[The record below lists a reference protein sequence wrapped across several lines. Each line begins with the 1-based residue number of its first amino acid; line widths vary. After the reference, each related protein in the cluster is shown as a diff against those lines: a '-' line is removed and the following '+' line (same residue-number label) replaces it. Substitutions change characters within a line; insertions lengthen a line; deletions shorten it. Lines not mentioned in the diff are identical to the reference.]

1 MVKKRDVV
9 QRTKE
14 LTEMLTGVEVLA
26 EGNMLLRSDQYLQ
39 LGCDLRDLSGLNQ
52 GLASAIDIENCQV
65 LLVAEV
71 SITYMNVEAA
81 DSLIQWAGKLPQ
93 GCISFSPTHVSETDK
108 IVAQFCLLEQ
118 LLPDGIDHPFA
129 KTMMAHFNKLQT
141 PLRAVE
147 KYPTKSAQCQ
157 RFKSLGW
164 SNTLAYNLWELWSS
178 AGFLSPSERS
188 SLDLIEPFDE
198 WEEFALFGCHY
209 ILLVANNVSS
219 FPETSAYGPPQSPT
233 ISKSLHAE
241 VVYSENANAHG
252 YRRFSAVLP
261 VRSPTGLDD
270 RVGNFAGMGLN
281 NRLASYDV
289 YSTDTIRD
297 QPFDFIGSSTPSS
310 RMCHT
315 ITDMGDAGALLVGGR
330 TSPDNALSD
339 CWVYHK
345 WPRVWERVDD
355 LPQPRYR
362 HSAIYLGSGSVLISP
377 GRSDSRSIGSTF
389 FIWNR
394 QFGWKKCAC
403 SSNEMPRATYGA
415 TFTVFTNSSA
425 SEQSISGRGLLAGG
439 ISEDGVVQQEIWEW
453 ELQSSFLGQVSRITR
468 FFFPHPEL
476 DNHPA

>member
-1 MVKKRDVV
+1 
-9 QRTKE
+9 
-14 LTEMLTGVEVLA
+14 
-26 EGNMLLRSDQYLQ
+26 
-39 LGCDLRDLSGLNQ
+39 
-52 GLASAIDIENCQV
+52 
-65 LLVAEV
+65 
-71 SITYMNVEAA
+71 
-81 DSLIQWAGKLPQ
+81 
-93 GCISFSPTHVSETDK
+93 
-108 IVAQFCLLEQ
+108 
-118 LLPDGIDHPFA
+118 
-129 KTMMAHFNKLQT
+129 
-141 PLRAVE
+141 
-147 KYPTKSAQCQ
+147 
-157 RFKSLGW
+157 
-164 SNTLAYNLWELWSS
+164 
-178 AGFLSPSERS
+178 
-188 SLDLIEPFDE
+188 
-198 WEEFALFGCHY
+198 
-209 ILLVANNVSS
+209 VSS

-241 VVYSENANAHG
+241 VVYSETANAHG

-315 ITDMGDAGALLVGGR
+315 ITDIGDAGALLVGGR

-394 QFGWKKCAC
+394 RFGWKKCAC